1 MASTEPVNPAAG
13 FVRALTKIERHEVAA
28 VVWSFLLVF
37 VLMTSYMIL
46 KPLRDALAADWGNV
60 GLSIT
65 WTVNFGMSLIAVAVY
80 GAALTYFRFRIM
92 VPAFYVFFALTFIAL
107 YFMRSS
113 LGDPTLVNKGFYV
126 WVSVFS
132 LFNLS
137 VFWSFMTDVFN
148 SEQARRL
155 FGVIAAG
162 TTVGAITGPI
172 LTAALVDDLGA
183 NGLLLLSAVL
193 LFFPLLAI
201 PLLRREKD
209 TRLGNADLEADL
221 SKQQALG
228 TNPFS
233 GFSVLASDRYL
244 LGICVFI
251 LLYVTINTFVYF
263 ELQNLTREYSLEFR
277 ARVWSWIEITTNVL
291 TLVTAALV
299 TSRIVIRLGMK
310 TALALMPAACAIMS
324 AVQCVVSPGGSSN
337 VRATTRSATAG
348 PSGGMRE
355 GRVLSRNSP
364 SKPSAAKRSCQRQ
377 TQVFDLPVCR
387 IISTVPA
394 PSALNRMISARQ
406 TCFCGALRFLMSA
419 ISRWR
424 SIGETVN
431 DIPVRMP
438 QTRTRTR
445 QRESPIGLLC

>member
-1 MASTEPVNPAAG
+1 LASTEPVNPAAR
-13 FVRALTKIERHEVAA
+13 FVRAMTKIERDEVAA
-28 VVWSFLLVF
+28 VVLSFLLVF

-65 WTVNFGMSLIAVAVY
+65 WTVNFGMSLLAVAVY

-251 LLYVTINTFVYF
+251 LLYVAINTFVYF

-310 TALALMPAACAIMS
+310 TALALMPAVVAVGVIALVAAPTLLVLAIFQVGRRVGNYAITRPSREMLFTVLGREVRFKAKPVIDVVIYRGGDVAS
-324 AVQCVVSPGGSSN
+324 GWLFTLFASVFSLGLTGVAVMIGIVAVLWGMTALWLGGAYAE
-337 VRATTRSATAG
+337 RAEETGDPLAAG
-348 PSGGMRE
+348 PQP
-355 GRVLSRNSP
+355 SR
-364 SKPSAAKRSCQRQ
+364 
-377 TQVFDLPVCR
+377 
-387 IISTVPA
+387 ST
-394 PSALNRMISARQ
+394 
-406 TCFCGALRFLMSA
+406 T
-419 ISRWR
+419 
-424 SIGETVN
+424 
-431 DIPVRMP
+431 
-438 QTRTRTR
+438 
-445 QRESPIGLLC
+445 